1 MSTSQKRNIIEV
13 DNNTENYLN
22 FDECQNIDD
31 ESNNNNSAFKIL
43 LESVISRVLSGGHNQ
58 DTCKKGGSKLHSWKK
73 KDGDEC
79 KSQIKT
85 KGPTG
90 NIIHHLSC
98 IHGINQDTK
107 IEDLTL
113 NQPHRKQMK
122 LEAYN
127 IDIKQQV

>member
-43 LESVISRVLSGGHNQ
+43 LESENNVWVFHCNQ
-58 DTCKKGGSKLHSWKK
+58 KK